1 MRLPAPVD
9 ARFGAVLSAAA
20 VERSQPQWTFGS
32 RVIRST
38 PASRCA
44 STLQRRV
51 AEITEKYFSRSVG
64 ANVTFGRGPNNDFTC
79 DIVAPVVQGVVL
91 KASHSAR
98 EAEMA
103 FNGAADRIEKQLRRY
118 TNRLKEHKV
127 DEADAGPCRKC
138 RLHDLRRRRRRR
150 TTDRRVI
157 PTIVAETRVD
167 IPDSSVSDAVMLM
180 DLRNTPALMF
190 KNSATGE
197 FNMIYRREDG
207 NIGWVEPHTD

>member
-1 MRLPAPVD
+1 VD
-9 ARFGAVLSAAA
+9 V
-20 VERSQPQWTFGS
+20 
-32 RVIRST
+32 RVAGHQVDTGESLREH
-38 PASRCA
+38 A
-44 STLQRRV
+44 QRRV

-64 ANVTFGRGPNNDFTC
+64 ANVTFGRGPNNDYTC

-91 KASHSAR
+91 KASYSAR
-98 EAEMA
+98 EAQMA

-118 TNRLKEHKV
+118 TNRLKEHKI
-127 DEADAGPCRKC
+127 DEAAQAYVENAAYTVFSGGREGDGVQAD
-138 RLHDLRRRRRRR
+138 H
-150 TTDRRVI
+150 

-190 KNSATGE
+190 RNSATGE

-207 NIGWVEPHTD
+207 NIGWVEPHTN

>member
-1 MRLPAPVD
+1 MDVRVAGHQVD
-9 ARFGAVLSAAA
+9 TGESLREHA
-20 VERSQPQWTFGS
+20 
-32 RVIRST
+32 
-38 PASRCA
+38 
-44 STLQRRV
+44 QRRV

-98 EAEMA
+98 TAEMA

-127 DEADAGPCRKC
+127 DENAQAYVENAGYTIFAGPGPSEEQ
-138 RLHDLRRRRRRR
+138 
-150 TTDRRVI
+150 TDF
-157 PTIVAETRVD
+157 PAIVAEARVD
-167 IPDSSVSDAVMLM
+167 IPESSVSDAVMLM

-190 KNSATGE
+190 RNSATGE